1 MRMDPGPGREQEGE
15 VGVGGN
21 EENDDADN
29 AKEKNAARSFV
40 SFSLETKTKE
50 PWPPLISL
58 GNVMLDPN
66 PHQLYCANN

>member
-1 MRMDPGPGREQEGE
+1 MRMDPGPGERAGGG

-21 EENDDADN
+21 EGNDDADD

-40 SFSLETKTKE
+40 SFSLEKETKE
-50 PWPPLISL
+50 PWPPLLFL

-66 PHQLYCANN
+66 PHQLYLLYK